1 DVLRNVVLN
10 GKSAA
15 DLGGVPRESWGRFL
29 AERYPAEHLAAVLTA
44 DPGSVA
50 GAEVLPPDVNWSGR
64 DFTAVGTDVRYG
76 LGAVRFVVDE
86 VVDAI
91 LRAREERGRFVDFFD
106 FLRRVDLVACD
117 RKVVEALVKAG
128 AFDSL
133 GHPRKGLHLVHGRA
147 VDAVVAARL
156 AEESGQFG
164 LFGGEE
170 FDVVVPDE
178 SWRPEERAAAEREVL
193 EF

>member
-1 DVLRNVVLN
+1 V
-10 GKSAA
+10 
-15 DLGGVPRESWGRFL
+15 DLGAVPRAFWSRHL
-29 AERYPAEHLAAVLTA
+29 VERYPAEHLAAVLTA
-44 DPGSVA
+44 DPGSAA
-50 GAEVLPPDVNWSGR
+50 GAGVLPPDVNWSRR
-64 DFTAVGTDVRYG
+64 DFTAVGSDVRYG
-76 LGAVRFVVDE
+76 LGAVRFVEDE

-147 VDAVVAARL
+147 VDAVVAARV
-156 AEESGQFG
+156 AEEGGQFG

-178 SWRPEERAAAEREVL
+178 SWRPEEQSAAAREVL